1 VTGSE
6 VRAKRIISGSE
17 IDTIPEFDYAI
28 CAVGTRARA
37 NPGSAEV
44 AFSCAHGY
52 GLINVPETVW
62 RRHDARTQREVQKA
76 VADDHARR
84 GVVSDIVE
92 HWKVVTL

>member
-1 VTGSE
+1 MTGSE
-6 VRAKRIISGSE
+6 VRARRIISGTQ

-37 NPGSAEV
+37 NPESAEV

-52 GLINVPETVW
+52 GLLNIPEKVW
-62 RRHDARTQREVQKA
+62 RSHDARTMRAVQKA
-76 VADDHARR
+76 VADHHTRH
-84 GVVSDIVE
+84 GLVSDIVE